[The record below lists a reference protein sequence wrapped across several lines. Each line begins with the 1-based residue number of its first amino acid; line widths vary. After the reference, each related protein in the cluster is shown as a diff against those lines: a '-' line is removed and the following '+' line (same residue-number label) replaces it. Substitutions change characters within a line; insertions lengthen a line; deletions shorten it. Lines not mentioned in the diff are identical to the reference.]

1 MEELNGI
8 TLAVP
13 GTVTISTEEYTELVT
28 SRAYLSVIMEAKSS
42 NGKSYVVDEV
52 VEVISHLVHPVI
64 TAAEAIS
71 GTPEVEPDA

>member
-42 NGKSYVVDEV
+42 NDKSYVVDEV

-64 TAAEAIS
+64 TAAEPSSEA
-71 GTPEVEPDA
+71 PEVRADA